1 MQPLTLTSS
10 SAMVDQRDKRQLMGG
25 NSRLSSK
32 AVYSS
37 VYNSRLSSEAVYS
50 YVYNSRLSSK
60 AVYSS
65 VYHSRLS
72 SKAIYSSVYD
82 SICAVD
88 ISYASDDFISSVKIM
103 LLSILLD
110 FCFFLNPI
118 SNQF

>member
-1 MQPLTLTSS
+1 MQPLTLISS

-37 VYNSRLSSEAVYS
+37 VYNSRLSS
-50 YVYNSRLSSK
+50 K

-72 SKAIYSSVYD
+72 SKAVYSSVYD

-88 ISYASDDFISSVKIM
+88 ISYASDDFISSVKTM